1 MPNNNS
7 SLYVFSTTPNVSS
20 NNFTTL
26 YSNAAAIPV
35 QGAYGNSNVEAFLN
49 QGTDG
54 GNTVENILANG
65 NIIANGSVTVGGNL
79 SVVGETDLGSVT
91 NVHIAG
97 GTLNYVLATD
107 GTGNLSW
114 APQVDNAGNTIPYIS
129 FVAQSNSNNQQF
141 ANSLIAKYDSNVAM
155 NVFRNGI
162 NIKPT
167 QFTLPNPTTLQINQ
181 FLNTGDTIDILST
194 NSGSNITVGGNVTEI
209 QYNGGNILAADPAF
223 TYNPGGQLLTV
234 GNLLV
239 NNNFTFGNILLNNA
253 NIGNLTSNIANITTA
268 DISNLISSQGNI
280 GNLTSNI
287 ANITTA
293 NISNLIAPTANITT
307 GNITNFTSSN
317 VSFTGNANLGSVG
330 NVHILGGTSG
340 YVLQTDGT
348 GNLSWTAQ
356 TGGGGGNGVPGGAN
370 TQVQFNNAG
379 NFGASANFTFNSTT
393 NILTATNIAGDGSR
407 LSNLAGANVIGTVA
421 NANYSAFSGLASN
434 SNVAFS
440 VNGANVTGT
449 VANANYSAFSGLA
462 SNSNVAFYV
471 SGSNVVGTVAN
482 ANFASF
488 ANSANFVTSTVA
500 NATHANVADLA
511 NSVAGAN
518 VVGTVAN
525 ANYSSYSNIANV
537 ANSVNVANVVGLGN
551 IATINITGSTSNVL
565 YGNGTFAPILGNINA
580 NYANYAGNAFSV
592 TGSNVV
598 GSVSSANTAS
608 TVTTNAQPNITSVG
622 TLTSLSVSGNSNI
635 GGNLSVTGNVVI
647 NSNVSAN
654 YSNANVFV
662 GNQSIINDTG
672 LLKFNES
679 VQSIANTGTSISPNV
694 TNTSIFLYTA
704 NSNFTF
710 NGLTNAVAGT
720 SATVVI
726 QQDSTGGRTMSSTMK
741 FAGGSKT
748 LSTGSGA
755 TDIICLFYNGTTY
768 YASLTK
774 GYV

>member
-114 APQVDNAGNTIPYIS
+114 APQIDNAGNTIPYIS
-129 FVAQSNSNNQQF
+129 FVALSDGNNQQF

-167 QFTLPNPTTLQINQ
+167 QFTLPNSTTLQINQ

-223 TYNPGGQLLTV
+223 TYNPGGQLLSV
-234 GNLLV
+234 GNISV
-239 NNNFTFGNILLNNA
+239 SGNVTSANITGTNVTITNANITNANIANINITSVTLTNA
-253 NIGNLTSNIANITTA
+253 NIGN
-268 DISNLISSQGNI
+268 
-280 GNLTSNI
+280 
-287 ANITTA
+287 A
-293 NISNLIAPTANITT
+293 NISNAIIANANITHV
-307 GNITNFTSSN
+307 TNQPIFDS
-317 VSFTGNANLGSVG
+317 GANLGVVS
-330 NVHILGGTSG
+330 NVHILGGTNG
-340 YVLQTDGT
+340 DVLSTDGT
-348 GNLSWTAQ
+348 GNLSWIAA
-356 TGGGGGNGVPGGAN
+356 GGGGNGTPGGSN
-370 TQVQFNNAG
+370 TQVQFNDSG
-379 NFGASANFTFNSTT
+379 TFGASSNFVFNTAT
-393 NILTATNIAGDGSR
+393 NILTVSNIAGNGSR
-407 LSNLAGANVIGTVA
+407 LTNLA
-421 NANYSAFSGLASN
+421 
-434 SNVAFS
+434 
-440 VNGANVTGT
+440 GANVTGT

-500 NATHANVADLA
+500 NATHADVADLA

-565 YGNGTFAPILGNINA
+565 YGNGVFAPVSGNINA

-598 GSVSSANTAS
+598 GPVSSANTAS

-694 TNTSIFLYTA
+694 TYTSIFLYTA

-710 NGLTNAVAGT
+710 NGLSNAVAGT